1 MGLDMFLT
9 RKVDISDYYIKF
21 EPKEN
26 QPALEIKNPVYVTE
40 DFGYWRKANH
50 IHNWFV
56 FNVQNNN
63 DDCAKYYVS
72 KEDFQCLID
81 ICQKVLDNHAAA
93 SKLLPTVGG
102 FFFGS
107 QEYDEYYFES
117 VKYTLDIC
125 QKALELVDQAPY
137 SKFYYQS
144 SW

>member
-1 MGLDMFLT
+1 MGLDMYLT
-9 RKVDISDYYIKF
+9 RKVDICDYYLKL
-21 EPKEN
+21 EHKDN
-26 QPALEIKNPVYVTE
+26 QSVLEIKNPVSVTE

-56 FNVQNNN
+56 FYVQNHN
-63 DDCAKYYVS
+63 DDCGKYYVS
-72 KEDFQCLID
+72 KEDFQCLINT
-81 ICQKVLDNHAAA
+81 CQKVLDNHAAA